1 FQASKQAKMCSF
13 ITQIAYGIMMLI
25 TLGLTAGGLF
35 SENWVQSNGVNKGLF
50 CSTANIARDGK
61 QSNVFCDGWWDNLKA
76 YERTVVVCLFI
87 AIVFQVFALV
97 WNFIT
102 ICACCCKKHIIHPL
116 SAISVLNVIAIA
128 IAVIVF
134 AINSS
139 SAIND
144 FSTFLAGGNRNPDG
158 SIGSSFVMECVA
170 LGMAILCTIVASLA
184 ICFAEKCV

>member
-1 FQASKQAKMCSF
+1 MCSF

-35 SENWVQSNGVNKGLF
+35 SENWVQAPDGSSKGILCGANSFTTLSKNTADF
-50 CSTANIARDGK
+50 CP
-61 QSNVFCDGWWDNLKA
+61 GWWDNIKVF
-76 YERTVVVCLFI
+76 ERVTVVCLFL
-87 AIVFQVFALV
+87 AIIFQILGLV

-116 SAISVLNVIAIA
+116 SAISLLNVIALA
-128 IAVIVF
+128 IAVIVY
-134 AINSS
+134 AINSNT
-139 SAIND
+139 AIND
-144 FSTFLAGGNRNPDG
+144 IVAALGTVGQG
-158 SIGSSFVMECVA
+158 SMGSSFIMECVA

>member
-1 FQASKQAKMCSF
+1 MCSF

-61 QSNVFCDGWWDNLKA
+61 QSNVFCDGWWD
-76 YERTVVVCLFI
+76 
-87 AIVFQVFALV
+87 VFALV

>member
-1 FQASKQAKMCSF
+1 MCSF

-35 SENWVQSNGVNKGLF
+35 SQNWVQVDGTNKGLL
-50 CSTANIARDGK
+50 CGVNTIAMGGE
-61 QSNVFCDGWWDNLKA
+61 QQVFCPGWWDNLKA
-76 YERTVVVCLFI
+76 YEKTVVVCLFI
-87 AIVFQVFALV
+87 AIVVQVLAMA
-97 WNFIT
+97 WNFVT

-116 SAISVLNVIAIA
+116 SAISLLNVIVLA

-134 AINSS
+134 AIYSGD
-139 SAIND
+139 AID
-144 FSTFLAGGNRNPDG
+144 QLGQFFGGKQGNV
-158 SIGSSFVMECVA
+158 GSSFIMECVA